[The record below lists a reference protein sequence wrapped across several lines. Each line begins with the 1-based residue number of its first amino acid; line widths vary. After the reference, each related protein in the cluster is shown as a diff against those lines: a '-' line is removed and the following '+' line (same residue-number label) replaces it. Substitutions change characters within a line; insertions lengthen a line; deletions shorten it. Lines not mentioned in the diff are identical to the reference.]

1 MRRNGLIQEFKRIF
15 TKNRKRLYPL
25 FHWKIRQR
33 DGVLLKCWWSGVCG
47 LWEVV
52 HKAPPGHTW
61 TQGQGPFSSTGVL
74 QMSALS
80 SAGWLI
86 DYRHT
91 FGKWTVRKHVFLCI
105 IVHCPVFKK
114 QGTNW
119 ESDGVERVK
128 VLGMK
133 EHIQWTCL
141 PSAFYYGLHQSSL
154 CKPHSYP
161 KYIGNSSNAA
171 SWETWIP
178 GLGSFAL

>member
-1 MRRNGLIQEFKRIF
+1 MIQEFKRIF
-15 TKNRKRLYPL
+15 TKKRKRLYPL

-105 IVHCPVFKK
+105 IVHFPVFQK

-141 PSAFYYGLHQSSL
+141 PSAFYYVLHQSSL

-171 SWETWIP
+171 SWETWIA
-178 GLGSFAL
+178 GLGSFVL